1 MTDTQVEPIVTYGVF
16 GKGMLKNNAQLQA
29 FLQAYNGQDA
39 QVKRVYPLLST
50 TDGITAMLGWGRKKA
65 TTARAVL
72 LCVIRCKCS
81 PLKMAFCAL

>member
-16 GKGMLKNNAQLQA
+16 GKGMLKNNAQLKA

-50 TDGITAMLGWGRKKA
+50 TDGIKAMLGWGRKKSYH
-65 TTARAVL
+65 RAS
-72 LCVIRCKCS
+72 R
-81 PLKMAFCAL
+81 FALRHQMQMLTLEDGF